1 MLFVYLTVDS
11 GASPAE
17 STSLGLSSLEQP
29 EAEAPDELLQL
40 RVGRVHDLHT
50 GFAKDPCGD
59 PLLRGK
65 GHNQEGH
72 GTHAEDRGER
82 ECYPLP
88 E

>member
-1 MLFVYLTVDS
+1 MLLLELTVYS
-11 GASPAE
+11 GASLAE
-17 STSLGLSSLEQP
+17 SASLGLSSLEQT
-29 EAEAPDELLQL
+29 EVDVPDELLQL
-40 RVGRVHDLHT
+40 RVRRVHDLRT

-65 GHNQEGH
+65 GHNQENH
-72 GTHAEDRGER
+72 RTHAEDRGEG